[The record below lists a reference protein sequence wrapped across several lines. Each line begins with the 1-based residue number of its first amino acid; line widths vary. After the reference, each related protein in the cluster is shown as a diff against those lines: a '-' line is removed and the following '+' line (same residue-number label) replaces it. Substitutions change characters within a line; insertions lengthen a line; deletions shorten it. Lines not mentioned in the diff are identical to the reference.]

1 MSKLHL
7 ERKRLPATFPFFFLK
22 LCIYIR
28 KKLVEEIH
36 RSPMECNGK
45 QDGQMHEKVCDL
57 VVFPMEKTS
66 KASREASDCKSPSWP
81 RKALPTHYSS
91 LPRPKGKKASVWTK
105 TKATSL
111 CYYHT
116 YQFLKLFNLLN
127 KMFILS
133 LYRTILSTQTVL
145 QHIAHVVCP
154 IWRVIYYSNIWTFNL
169 WHSIFTHHSPSWQHH
184 LIKGRNFLFML
195 VKQKVIDQAFQ

>member
-1 MSKLHL
+1 MYYMSKLHL

-91 LPRPKGKKASVWTK
+91 LPRPKGKK
-105 TKATSL
+105 
-111 CYYHT
+111 
-116 YQFLKLFNLLN
+116 
-127 KMFILS
+127 
-133 LYRTILSTQTVL
+133 
-145 QHIAHVVCP
+145 
-154 IWRVIYYSNIWTFNL
+154 SNR
-169 WHSIFTHHSPSWQHH
+169 
-184 LIKGRNFLFML
+184 K
-195 VKQKVIDQAFQ
+195 

>member
-1 MSKLHL
+1 MGILRVLYVVVLFEWTILS
-7 ERKRLPATFPFFFLK
+7 
-22 LCIYIR
+22 YIR

-91 LPRPKGKKASVWTK
+91 LPRPKGKKVSVWTK

-133 LYRTILSTQTVL
+133 LILKRRG
-145 QHIAHVVCP
+145 C
-154 IWRVIYYSNIWTFNL
+154 
-169 WHSIFTHHSPSWQHH
+169 
-184 LIKGRNFLFML
+184 KNFL
-195 VKQKVIDQAFQ
+195 QC